1 MSKLPFNRAIFW
13 KVFVTVMVLVLVT
26 YIILFYCTSYQLT
39 NADKYGSLI
48 SALILSY
55 LVHLWLLPSE
65 YLPEE
70 EYDDESEEENG
81 DAAEGPEFAES
92 PGDEPEGGGPPQ
104 EKQDNQS
111 S

>member
-13 KVFVTVMVLVLVT
+13 KVFIIVMVLVVGT
-26 YIILFYCTSYQLT
+26 FTILFFFTSYRLT

-55 LVHLWLLPSE
+55 LVHLWLLPPE

-70 EYDDESEEENG
+70 DCEEAWEGEDDDEADDEADPDEPLADVPKSG
-81 DAAEGPEFAES
+81 AEAGEK
-92 PGDEPEGGGPPQ
+92 PGD
-104 EKQDNQS
+104 
-111 S
+111 

>member
-13 KVFVTVMVLVLVT
+13 KVFITVMVLVLVT

-65 YLPEE
+65 YVPEE
-70 EYDDESEEENG
+70 DYDEESEEEDD
-81 DAAEGPEFAES
+81 DAAEGPESEES
-92 PGDEPEGGGPPQ
+92 PGDELEGGGPAR
-104 EKQDNQS
+104 EKQDNQPS
-111 S
+111 